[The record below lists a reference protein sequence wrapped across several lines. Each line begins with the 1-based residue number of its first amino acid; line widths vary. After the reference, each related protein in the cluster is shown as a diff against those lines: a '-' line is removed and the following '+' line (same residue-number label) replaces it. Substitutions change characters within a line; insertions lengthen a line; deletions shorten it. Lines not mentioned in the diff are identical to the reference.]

1 MALDLCKE
9 LRVKAI
15 SGGFLVETPFKYY
28 DHDSVVVFGR
38 NQGGNRFRVSDN
50 GDAAERLSFDGVDV
64 GSERIGRWLA
74 EAKAHFGIEWDA
86 EGQEFWVECDAS
98 ELASTVFRIA
108 EAATQ
113 LQAMTVTR
121 ESHRESTF
129 KSEMLSI
136 LREVAREANVDMR
149 FDVPVVS
156 HFIADAL
163 FLTEKPLAIVLAPT
177 KDRLMEAELMWST
190 IQRTGDPTVVY
201 AVVESV
207 EKVGRKEHER
217 AAFYTDKVLPF
228 VGYASELRQSLLTSL
243 RSH

>member
-9 LRVKAI
+9 LRVKAT

-28 DHDSVVVFGR
+28 DRDSVVVFGR
-38 NQGGNRFRVSDN
+38 DQGGNRYRVSDN
-50 GDAAERLSFDGVDV
+50 GDAAERLGFDGIDV
-64 GSERIGRWLA
+64 SSERIGRWLA
-74 EAKAHFGIEWDA
+74 EAKKHFGVEWDS
-86 EGQEFWVECDAS
+86 ESQEFWAECDTS
-98 ELASTVFRIA
+98 NLASTVFRIA

-136 LREVAREANVDMR
+136 LREVAREVDVEMR
-149 FDVPVVS
+149 SDVSVVS
-156 HFIADAL
+156 HFMADAL
-163 FLTEKPLAIVLAPT
+163 FLTAKPLAVVLAPT

-190 IQRTGDPTVVY
+190 IQHNGDPTVVY
-201 AVVESV
+201 AIVESV

-217 AAFYTDKVLPF
+217 AAFFTDKVLPF
-228 VGYASELRQSLLTSL
+228 AGYSSELRQSLLASL

>member
-9 LRVKAI
+9 LRVKPI
-15 SGGFLVETPFKYY
+15 QGGFLVETPFKYY
-28 DHDSVVVFGR
+28 DRDSVIVFGR
-38 NQGGNRFRVSDN
+38 ELGPNAFRVSDN
-50 GDAAERLSFDGVDV
+50 GDAAERLSFDGIDT
-64 GSERIGRWLA
+64 GSERITRWLT
-74 EAKAHFGIEWDA
+74 EAKGHFSVEWDD
-86 EGQEFWVECDAS
+86 EGQEFWTDCSAS
-98 ELASTVFRIA
+98 DLASAVFRVA

-129 KSEMLSI
+129 KAEMLSI
-136 LREVAREANVDMR
+136 LREVAREVNVEVH

-156 HFIADAL
+156 HFVADAL
-163 FLTEKPLAIVLAPT
+163 FLTPKPLAVVLAPT

-190 IQRTGDPTVVY
+190 VQRNGDPTVVY
-201 AVVESV
+201 VVVESV

-217 AAFYTDKVLPF
+217 AAFFTDKVLPF
-228 VGYASELRQSLLTSL
+228 AGYSSELHQSLLASV